1 VNRNWLRALAVT
13 AVLAAAAVSAGAW
26 LGGPR
31 GAAVAAAV
39 VVVAVALAL
48 VLADRVALAAMRARP
63 VGEIEY
69 PRLFREVR
77 ELSKAARLPVPR
89 VYVSPAL
96 APNSFAVGRSR
107 RAAKVCCTEGL
118 LRVLTVDELRAVLA
132 HELAHIRTRDTVAT
146 SFCAGLTAV
155 ITSLAS
161 PAWLRPAWLRSAEPA
176 LGAAR
181 LGFLGHPGRPAGVGW
196 PVTAEG
202 PGAAGDP
209 GAARA
214 AEFAGGVAVAVRSGL
229 PASGSAASG
238 RAASGPAA
246 SGPAGEAEPETAG
259 VMATL
264 VMLVMG
270 PLAALVLQLSL
281 SRRREYRADALG
293 ATLAGDPLALAR
305 ALRKIEA
312 QTVQLPLSLTG
323 PLASASPLMFVNPF
337 SCEGLTRLFSTH
349 PPTGERVFRL
359 EGLAGYPR

>member
-1 VNRNWLRALAVT
+1 MNRNWLRALAVT
-13 AVLAAAAVSAGAW
+13 AVLAVAAVSAGAW
-26 LGGPR
+26 LDGPR

-118 LRVLTVDELRAVLA
+118 LRLLTVDELRAVLA
-132 HELAHIRTRDTVAT
+132 HELAHIRARDTVAT

-161 PAWLRPAWLRSAEPA
+161 PAWLRPAEPA
-176 LGAAR
+176 RGTAR

-202 PGAAGDP
+202 PRAAGGPGVAGAA
-209 GAARA
+209 
-214 AEFAGGVAVAVRSGL
+214 ESAGGVAVAVRSGSPVSGP
-229 PASGSAASG
+229 PASGPP
-238 RAASGPAA
+238 ASGPPAPGPAA
-246 SGPAGEAEPETAG
+246 PGSAGEAEPETAG

-293 ATLAGDPLALAR
+293 ATLAGDPLVLAQ